1 MRPTLIMA
9 TVTAAT
15 IGFGTAA
22 ASAEDIALSLVHP
35 KGRIDIPVSAVKQV
49 NSEAISRV
57 RNTETGE
64 VHEYKD
70 PHVDVC
76 LAAEFRER
84 ICQLTQ
90 QIVDEPLAI
99 VVDCETISK
108 PIVREPLCTQSC
120 FRISIAVSNPLPI
133 SLHNRISDSLCGSAN
148 SAPSSDRH
156 GQKFIELLSIKPAT
170 R

>member
-35 KGRIDIPVSAVKQV
+35 KGRIDIPVGAVKQV

-99 VVDCETISK
+99 VL
-108 PIVREPLCTQSC
+108 IVRRYQTRLC
-120 FRISIAVSNPLPI
+120 ANP
-133 SLHNRISDSLCGSAN
+133 
-148 SAPSSDRH
+148 SAPRAAFASRYSTSLTQPHWRSGFATERIKRAPHPLDIKTKNHRAGRPRQSS
-156 GQKFIELLSIKPAT
+156 GLS

>member
-35 KGRIDIPVSAVKQV
+35 KGRIDIPVGAVKQV

-64 VHEYKD
+64 VHEYKE

-99 VVDCETISK
+99 VVDCETISN

-120 FRISIAVSNPLPI
+120 FRISIFDLADATALAQ
-133 SLHNRISDSLCGSAN
+133 RIRHGKNKAC
-148 SAPSSDRH
+148 APSS
-156 GQKFIELLSIKPAT
+156 
-170 R
+170 

>member
-35 KGRIDIPVSAVKQV
+35 KGRIDIPVGAVKQV

-76 LAAEFRER
+76 LAAEFRG
-84 ICQLTQ
+84 
-90 QIVDEPLAI
+90 AH
-99 VVDCETISK
+99 
-108 PIVREPLCTQSC
+108 
-120 FRISIAVSNPLPI
+120 LPADAA
-133 SLHNRISDSLCGSAN
+133 NRRRTAGNRC
-148 SAPSSDRH
+148 
-156 GQKFIELLSIKPAT
+156 
-170 R
+170 